1 MGHIHLTD
9 TIETVF
15 ATLVNIQ
22 IGIASYSNLY
32 THLSISEKDQRIE
45 VKLKSDRTRFRA

>member
-22 IGIASYSNLY
+22 IGIASYSCLY
-32 THLSISEKDQRIE
+32 MYLSISEKRPKNGSE
-45 VKLKSDRTRFRA
+45 VEIR